1 MSSPARSSPD
11 PTPALT
17 PVQRTPG
24 KPLKSKDPSQF
35 WRAARALWPYRKIIS
50 ISILC
55 AFFVGLA
62 VSSGLT
68 AMVPILRVLLYNGQ
82 TVADWANEQISEKR
96 LGVKLSHRIGGN
108 EVEIDRVLDDSPAAA
123 AGLRSGDHLAD

>member
-11 PTPALT
+11 PSPALA

-35 WRAARALWPYRKIIS
+35 WRAARALWPYRKIIG
-50 ISILC
+50 ISIVC

-68 AMVPILRVLLYNGQ
+68 AMIPILQVLLKENQ
-82 TVADWANEQISEKR
+82 TVADWANQQIADKR
-96 LGVKLSHRIGGN
+96 LGVKLSPSGKD
-108 EVEIDRVLDDSPAAA
+108 EVEVIHLFGDSPAEA
-123 AGLRSGDHLAD
+123 AGLH